1 MRNLPNPTIP
11 PNVDISK
18 ALKTLKSSA
27 DLTGQEWANI
37 SGIPYGTISRVL
49 AGDSPNPGF
58 HCVSNLVRSAHVSL
72 DDFYDELYGLHQLPK
87 GAAEPMPSLPEP
99 AASEPI
105 PVPVYER
112 MISYRDDII
121 QSKDRWIR
129 ILAISLAIVI
139 AFIML
144 VLLIDITDP
153 NVGWFRSIIAGR
165 LHRPVL

>member
-1 MRNLPNPTIP
+1 MPNATLP
-11 PNVDISK
+11 PNVDIGK
-18 ALKTLKSSA
+18 ALKTLKTSA

-49 AGDSPNPGF
+49 SGDSPNPGF
-58 HCVSNLVRSAHVSL
+58 HCVSNMVRSAHVSL
-72 DDFYDELYGLHQLPK
+72 DDFYDELYGMHHLPK
-87 GAAEPMPSLPEP
+87 SAAEPMPPLPEP
-99 AASEPI
+99 TAAEPI

-144 VLLIDITDP
+144 VLLIDILNPT
-153 NVGWFRSIIAGR
+153 VGWFRSLFSRQIRIPY
-165 LHRPVL
+165 L